1 MIKNKFEGLE
11 VWKEAHKLAIMVYKI
26 TKDFPFDER
35 FRLVSQICRSVTSI
49 PANIVEG
56 NARVHSSE
64 YLQFLNVAR
73 GSLEETRYHLLLAKD
88 LGYLPDSEYEKLILQ
103 CNIAGNLLGGLIKYL
118 RSHKLPTS

>member
-26 TKDFPFDER
+26 TKDCKFKNAAER
-35 FRLVSQICRSVTSI
+35 S
-49 PANIVEG
+49 N
-56 NARVHSSE
+56 
-64 YLQFLNVAR
+64 LQFLNVAR